1 MVCYCRAGLNLHV
14 SDDKDPKTKMLIAA
28 ANQHS
33 SSSASES
40 VNAAAFTAALFHC
53 EPLICFIH
61 YPPQS
66 PTGAGDGGV
75 YTLGPSSAK
84 L

>member
-40 VNAAAFTAALFHC
+40 AGAFTAAL

-61 YPPQS
+61 YPPRS

-75 YTLGPSSAK
+75 YALGPSSAK